1 MLIALSISSWDKEL
15 MGEGDVVH
23 SIFGEGTRSG
33 GNSSL
38 EGEPLV
44 EEVEGEVLQL

>member
-1 MLIALSISSWDKEL
+1 MLIALSICSWDKEL
-15 MGEGDVVH
+15 MGEGVVVC
-23 SIFGEGTRSG
+23 SFFGEGAQSG

-38 EGEPLV
+38 NGKLLV

>member
-1 MLIALSISSWDKEL
+1 MLIALSISLWDKEL
-15 MGEGDVVH
+15 MGEGVVVCL
-23 SIFGEGTRSG
+23 IFGEGAKSG

-38 EGEPLV
+38 EGELLV